1 MPTDPVGMKKH
12 GSKNDRPGGDRTKKD
27 GRPSRGGKP
36 AFNKPRKPATPRRGK
51 VPDENAPI
59 RLNKF
64 IANSGV
70 CSRREADEL
79 IKAGVVSVNGEVVTE
94 LGTKVRPTDEVRYD
108 GQHIRPEKKKYLLLN
123 KPKNFI
129 TTMDDPQ
136 GRRTVMSLIKDA
148 AKERVYPVGRLDR
161 MTTGLLLFTNDGDL
175 AKRLTHPTHG
185 VRKIYHITL
194 KEKVKPAHLDQI
206 RKGIELDDGPIKPDE
221 ISFVGTGENHHEVGI
236 TIHSGRNRI
245 VRRIFEHFGYTI
257 QKLDRVSFAS
267 LTKKDL
273 PRGHWRPLE
282 KEEVAFLFMNS

>member
-1 MPTDPVGMKKH
+1 MKKH
-12 GSKNDRPGGDRTKKD
+12 GSKNDRPGGDRPKKD